1 MNVPKLE
8 TVYFGHTTPADDPIN
23 YLNALSHLFL
33 RLQKLPQKITTI
45 INTIGWVNGLGEL
58 LIIDTLKIFKPSN
71 IIQIFSTKPYLNL
84 PALTKEKLNGIESN
98 FKTSV
103 GNLDHELIQ
112 IKSPTENIRIDHS
125 LLNKEL
131 RDLAL
136 ISSIFTENRN
146 IYKAN
151 FKDIAVKG
159 VGCKVQ
165 DGSLLPLMLNA
176 QVVGLCS
183 RPHVGLE
190 IFVLCITYV
199 KLI

>member
-84 PALTKEKLNGIESN
+84 PALTKEKLNDIESN